1 MIFALAWGGT
11 ISFSTYAPMWVQGL
25 LAMTALVGGMT
36 QIPGSIFDFVG
47 SQLTHSF
54 RKKIGDQNTI
64 TVALVIAFLAPFGM
78 LCSKVNAGIGWIC
91 FFSIFYGFGVGVI
104 FNILQIKVQQDVDHR
119 DVGIVTSV
127 SYLIR
132 ILAQTF
138 MSSIYGVIMNMAL
151 ARGVRDSWENY
162 GRNDG

>member
-1 MIFALAWGGT
+1 M
-11 ISFSTYAPMWVQGL
+11 
-25 LAMTALVGGMT
+25 
-36 QIPGSIFDFVG
+36 
-47 SQLTHSF
+47 
-54 RKKIGDQNTI
+54 
-64 TVALVIAFLAPFGM
+64 
-78 LCSKVNAGIGWIC
+78 
-91 FFSIFYGFGVGVI
+91 I